1 MSKIPLNS
9 QILPALQVLSLLEV
23 QKVLSE
29 KVDLVVTMPMGNEI
43 AYFLAYK
50 LNATMVIWS
59 SQQNPFRSTTMQSA
73 NLTILLT
80 SEICL
85 LLIGDTC
92 ILFWKLNLKNTFLN
106 PLSRPSGFCG
116 VSDAFGPFPRQVGL
130 LQTDF
135 KLLKEEND
143 LNLQT
148 EECKLP
154 MYLQV
159 ETLACGLTR
168 QFFVLGRT

>member
-59 SQQNPFRSTTMQSA
+59 SQQNPFSIYDYAIGQPHNPAYIGNLFTTY
-73 NLTILLT
+73 
-80 SEICL
+80 
-85 LLIGDTC
+85 
-92 ILFWKLNLKNTFLN
+92 
-106 PLSRPSGFCG
+106 R
-116 VSDAFGPFPRQVGL
+116 
-130 LQTDF
+130 
-135 KLLKEEND
+135 
-143 LNLQT
+143 
-148 EECKLP
+148 
-154 MYLQV
+154 
-159 ETLACGLTR
+159 
-168 QFFVLGRT
+168 